1 MPAAPKKQPSE
12 PEELPSGDPAAP
24 RVRRGRKDDRRAVIL
39 EAARRRFA
47 EFGFEATTVRQIA
60 EDVNILSGSLYHHF
74 DTKEAMLDE
83 IVRGPVL
90 AMHDT
95 ALRIA
100 ALPLDAETRLVT
112 LIAAELDALTRH
124 REQTSIVYSER
135 KFFRRSPY
143 FAYLMKARGEGF
155 AAWAS
160 VLADGV
166 RDGMFHGDIDEF
178 LMISTVMR
186 MLNTGADWFRNE
198 DGSPRDVRRYYPF
211 EELLA
216 FYLGF
221 VLRAVRTPARAGEP
235 IPAPHAVA

>member
-1 MPAAPKKQPSE
+1 MPASSEPQPS
-12 PEELPSGDPAAP
+12 AP
-24 RVRRGRKDDRRAVIL
+24 DQAPPRGRRRKEDRRTVIL

-60 EDVNILSGSLYHHF
+60 DDVGILSGSLYHHF

-90 AMHDT
+90 AMHDE

-100 ALPLDAETRLVT
+100 ALPIDAETRLVT
-112 LIAAELDALTRH
+112 LIAAELDALTRR

-143 FAYLMKARGEGF
+143 FAYLMKARSEGF

-160 VLADGV
+160 VLGDGA
-166 RDGMFHGDIDEF
+166 REGMFNRDIDAY
-178 LMISTVMR
+178 LTISTVMR

-198 DGSPRDVRRYYPF
+198 DGSPRDAPRYYPF

-235 IPAPHAVA
+235 VPQPHVET